1 MPTFA
6 YKATSKDN
14 TLEEGTLEAESREQL
29 LAILGSKHLFPVSVR
44 EIDAAAA
51 QGGKATPSAT
61 AKELAGLKVK
71 SEEVMVFTRQLSTM
85 VDGGLAV
92 DQAVDILAQQTRN
105 ENMKKVLYS
114 VQNDLQGGKPL
125 SDAFSKAPKVFPEI
139 YTSMIRA
146 AEASG
151 QLSMILV
158 QLAEYMESTQRIR
171 QKVKAAMTYPVVAS
185 CLIAVVAA
193 VLILGVVPK
202 FEDVFKMVKGTL
214 PLPTR
219 IVLGLSNFLR
229 GNFLLASGSAIAA
242 SFGFVHWSKTKT
254 GRLCIDTFKLKV
266 PIFGKLFLEFAMA
279 RFCRT
284 FATLTTSGVPIL
296 QTLEIVQKTSGNVLI
311 SNAVG
316 EGIGSVRGG
325 TSLAKVF
332 ETKPIIPLMVTKM
345 IDVGERTGSLDTTLL
360 RMSDFYDE
368 RVATAVEGL
377 TSIIEPLLI
386 AMLGVV
392 VGGIVMS
399 IFFPLIKLTQS
410 IM

>member
-1 MPTFA
+1 MPAFA
-6 YKATSKDN
+6 YKATSKDGS
-14 TLEEGTLEAESREQL
+14 LSEGTMKADSRDHL
-29 LAILGSKHLFPVSVR
+29 LAQLVSKHLFPVSVT
-44 EIDAAAA
+44 EVDAESAAPGA
-51 QGGKATPSAT
+51 AVPMATV
-61 AKELAGLKVK
+61 KELAGLKVK
-71 SEEVMVFTRQLSTM
+71 SEEVMIFTRQLSTM

-114 VQNDLQGGKPL
+114 VQGDLQGGKPL
-125 SDAFSKAPKVFPEI
+125 SDAFSKAPRVFPEV

-151 QLSMILV
+151 QLSMILI

-171 QKVKAAMTYPVVAS
+171 QKVKSAMTYPVVAS
-185 CLIAVVAA
+185 CLIAVVAS
-193 VLILGVVPK
+193 VLILVVVPK
-202 FEDVFKMVKGTL
+202 FENVFTMIKGKL

-219 IVLGLSNFLR
+219 IVLGLSHFLR
-229 GNFLLASGSAIAA
+229 GNFLLCSVGGIAA
-242 SFGFVHWSKTKT
+242 IVGFVYWTKTKT
-254 GRLCIDTFKLKV
+254 GRHCVDTFKLKV
-266 PIFGKLFLEFAMA
+266 PIFGRLFLEFAMA

-296 QTLEIVQKTSGNVLI
+296 QTLEIVQKTSGNSLI
-311 SNAVG
+311 SEAVA

-325 TSLAKVF
+325 TSIAKVF

-386 AMLGVV
+386 AILGVV

-399 IFFPLIKLTQS
+399 IFFPIIKLTQS
-410 IM
+410 V